1 MSSPF
6 PGMDPYLEHPSLWPD
21 IHNSL
26 LTAIR
31 DELSPQVAP
40 RYYVGL
46 ERRAYLFKPDDIVF
60 VGRPDVSIIQP
71 LLDPQRQPAMA
82 DMALAEMALA
92 VAEPPAVYEVDLPM
106 GEEVSESFL
115 EIREVRSGRLITL
128 MELLSPVNKIFEEGR
143 EQYTRKR
150 ADVLRTLTNL
160 VEIDLL
166 RTGRPMAVV
175 GPDVESNYRIL
186 VAPGWRRPHARMHA
200 FSLRQP
206 IPEISIPLQKGED
219 EPTLALDDLLHSLY
233 KRARF
238 DLRLDYNEPP
248 VPPLAAADAVW
259 AQELIAQWSPPA

>member
-1 MSSPF
+1 
-6 PGMDPYLEHPSLWPD
+6 
-21 IHNSL
+21 
-26 LTAIR
+26 
-31 DELSPQVAP
+31 
-40 RYYVGL
+40 
-46 ERRAYLFKPDDIVF
+46 
-60 VGRPDVSIIQP
+60 
-71 LLDPQRQPAMA
+71 
-82 DMALAEMALA
+82 
-92 VAEPPAVYEVDLPM
+92 
-106 GEEVSESFL
+106 
-115 EIREVRSGRLITL
+115 

-219 EPTLALDDLLHSLY
+219 EPTLALNDLLHSLY
-233 KRARF
+233 NRARF